1 MCDWPGIVIDVCAE
15 EEISSNNIYFMSMAY
30 FQNWKKTFLF
40 PLIHESQNYLWQ
52 NINAPICGV
61 FERIF
66 EEVSSSLE
74 NKKYTKS
81 LRYQQRV
88 YLKEK
93 WSTCYSPQLFT
104 AGIWTTSRIESMNAV
119 IKNYVNSNSEISDL
133 FDFILNFEKSLI
145 YKFETEEKK
154 KQGHINPTLEK
165 IQLQVS
171 EYIFNM
177 HNE

>member
-1 MCDWPGIVIDVCAE
+1 
-15 EEISSNNIYFMSMAY
+15 
-30 FQNWKKTFLF
+30 
-40 PLIHESQNYLWQ
+40 
-52 NINAPICGV
+52 
-61 FERIF
+61 
-66 EEVSSSLE
+66 
-74 NKKYTKS
+74 
-81 LRYQQRV
+81 
-88 YLKEK
+88 
-93 WSTCYSPQLFT
+93 
-104 AGIWTTSRIESMNAV
+104 MNAV

-177 HNE
+177 HNEQFLLCSRYIVDTADLIHSNFHDEIPKFKVKSIDSKDENTFRLVSLKNNKYQCECPTFVQWGIICRHIFYVSFMRQEKDLSSLSIHSHWLAK